1 MVRIG
6 VDLVR
11 LGVFV
16 GNFIRLKIGK
26 SFLFDIMKLNYPN
39 SSKKQIIKEWI
50 DVSNGQLYLDE
61 VRRKTQISLIKRKK
75 FSDY

>member
-1 MVRIG
+1 M
-6 VDLVR
+6 
-11 LGVFV
+11 

-26 SFLFDIMKLNYPN
+26 SFSFDIMKLNYPN

-50 DVSNGQLYLDE
+50 DVSNGELYLDE

-75 FSDY
+75 FRDY